1 MSEGR
6 ELDRLI
12 DAALDTYAAPSPDAN
27 LAGKVL
33 ARLAEEHASRPRLR
47 WFLWVGGAVPAVICL
62 LLAVYSGLGIA
73 KRVGPPPIPRAQV
86 HELARNS
93 VPPLPRATSRIV
105 AMPQAAHP
113 APRKERL
120 AAATA
125 PHPLPKL
132 DIFPT
137 PTPLTPQERALAEY
151 VARMPQAAR
160 RALAQSEQEETPLT
174 VASIRVMPI
183 ELSDASTNTNF

>member
-27 LAGKVL
+27 LARKVL
-33 ARLAEEHASRPRLR
+33 ARLAKEPASRPRLR
-47 WFLWVGGAVPAVICL
+47 WLLWVGGALPAAICL
-62 LLAVYSGLGIA
+62 LLAVYSGLRIA
-73 KRVGPPPIPRAQV
+73 KREGPPPIPRAQV
-86 HELARNS
+86 HEVAQNS

-105 AMPQAAHP
+105 AAPQIAHAAP
-113 APRKERL
+113 PKKRL
-120 AAATA
+120 TAATA
-125 PHPLPKL
+125 PHPFPRL
-132 DIFPT
+132 DVFPT

-174 VASIRVMPI
+174 VSSIRVMPL
-183 ELSDASTNTNF
+183 EPSDASTNTNF